1 VVELTERRLVPRP
14 CNSPLWLRTTFN
26 ESGPWALSL
35 DDGLAPGVYRA
46 LARGNGSE
54 PGLEGEEI
62 VDFRLT

>member
-1 VVELTERRLVPRP
+1 
-14 CNSPLWLRTTFN
+14 
-26 ESGPWALSL
+26 
-35 DDGLAPGVYRA
+35 VYRA